1 MLLPCDIMLL
11 PLDIID
17 RIFASVAIN
26 ELKTGTQA
34 TLASCSRVSHSFHD
48 WATVHLYRHVHTN
61 HACKILFKRRDLAKL
76 VHSAE
81 FELADADWNLPG
93 IFDDE
98 LEEMDGPTLALQPQP
113 KMLRDLG
120 LGDDVIEDIRAGD
133 GRALVTAVLR
143 VLPNLQAL
151 KLMVMDSLGRYVDI
165 LKPSPSAGTPSLT
178 NVHLRYCNGTDEDDP
193 ILVFDAFMIPTIHTL
208 TITTFRGS
216 QKVASKFI
224 YSKGTS
230 TVKHL
235 TMEGTAG
242 NANLHTQWLY
252 LPEALTSLTS
262 DISVM
267 ALRLRDLQRSRLTLR
282 SLVLYGDYSTNHAHI
297 VSLAD
302 FPFLEHVEVPL
313 NALLRDDADA
323 ERTTLADRLPK
334 SVRSLSLRWSRCI
347 SFNTFRIQVLEVVA
361 SHPLYGLMLRSA
373 PKANDDN
380 QRRMYEDIQ
389 SACESA
395 GVKWSVVQEYGH

>member
-1 MLLPCDIMLL
+1 MLLPFDVMLL

-151 KLMVMDSLGRYVDI
+151 KLMVMDPLGRYVDI
-165 LKPSPSAGTPSLT
+165 LKPSRSAGTPSLT
-178 NVHLRYCNGTDEDDP
+178 NVHLRYCSGTDEDDP
-193 ILVFDAFMIPTIHTL
+193 TLVFDAFMIPTIHTL
-208 TITTFRGS
+208 TISTFRGPFKAGVES
-216 QKVASKFI
+216 I
-224 YSKGTS
+224 YLKGTS
-230 TVKHL
+230 TVNNL
-235 TMEGTAG
+235 TMDSESV
-242 NANLHTQWLY
+242 NPDYHTL
-252 LPEALTSLTS
+252 
-262 DISVM
+262 
-267 ALRLRDLQRSRLTLR
+267 
-282 SLVLYGDYSTNHAHI
+282 
-297 VSLAD
+297 
-302 FPFLEHVEVPL
+302 
-313 NALLRDDADA
+313 
-323 ERTTLADRLPK
+323 
-334 SVRSLSLRWSRCI
+334 
-347 SFNTFRIQVLEVVA
+347 
-361 SHPLYGLMLRSA
+361 
-373 PKANDDN
+373 
-380 QRRMYEDIQ
+380 
-389 SACESA
+389 
-395 GVKWSVVQEYGH
+395 